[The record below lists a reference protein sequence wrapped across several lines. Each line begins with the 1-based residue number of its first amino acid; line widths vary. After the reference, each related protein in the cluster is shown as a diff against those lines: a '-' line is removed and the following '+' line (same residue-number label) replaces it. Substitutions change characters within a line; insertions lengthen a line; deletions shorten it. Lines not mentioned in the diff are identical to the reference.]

1 MVQLQSDGVE
11 MKAGLSGSEAS
22 RFILAAI
29 SGLQYLSN
37 TSGCGHSCA
46 EKEERQ
52 GDLCVGSVPGGS
64 LWAAWGVTDSPG
76 APGQLWSSQW
86 ASDGGISAGIPQA
99 LLSKMSAGPPAP
111 P

>member
-1 MVQLQSDGVE
+1 

-52 GDLCVGSVPGGS
+52 GDICVGSVPGGS
-64 LWAAWGVTDSPG
+64 LWAAWGLQTHLGLQGSC
-76 APGQLWSSQW
+76 
-86 ASDGGISAGIPQA
+86 
-99 LLSKMSAGPPAP
+99 GPVSG
-111 P
+111 